1 MEFHGKH
8 SVCVMLMGIL
18 FCTAGCAATDQGSTA
33 NRPKTTDL
41 PPLVTDT
48 SEITAEETK
57 ETTSVTTTELPE
69 AMHQAKAVSW
79 KLPEELGALQA
90 VRMYGNDVYLLG
102 TRQNEAQ
109 QTESVLYHASA
120 VSEPEF
126 VPLYE
131 NADVSAFIGLTDFD
145 VLSDGTVCGLLCENA
160 DAVPYEDPTFDS
172 DQFDWES
179 YYENYATQYQL
190 VWYDQ
195 NGVIC
200 KKLGLSTLL
209 DLDETARQTM
219 AFTGVR
225 CDASD
230 HIYLTATIDEAE
242 CLMALDGNGNLCPVQ
257 GSSGSMLSLESD
269 YQWVRCGTDGML
281 LWECD
286 TDDVQHLSHIVV
298 TDGALWKTQT
308 VSPEQMTTET
318 MLAESEED
326 TLLYGMWNQ
335 NGLYGMTAKNAEPE
349 LLYHWDDAR
358 LDASKIDRV
367 MILPNEQVILTA
379 FTSQGELSIAFLTP
393 DTDASESES
402 DTEEPSSD
410 DAPVATP
417 VNFS

>member
-179 YYENYATQYQL
+179 YYENYATQYR
-190 VWYDQ
+190 V
-195 NGVIC
+195 V
-200 KKLGLSTLL
+200 
-209 DLDETARQTM
+209 
-219 AFTGVR
+219 
-225 CDASD
+225 
-230 HIYLTATIDEAE
+230 
-242 CLMALDGNGNLCPVQ
+242 DGYNK
-257 GSSGSMLSLESD
+257 
-269 YQWVRCGTDGML
+269 RF
-281 LWECD
+281 
-286 TDDVQHLSHIVV
+286 
-298 TDGALWKTQT
+298 
-308 VSPEQMTTET
+308 
-318 MLAESEED
+318 
-326 TLLYGMWNQ
+326 
-335 NGLYGMTAKNAEPE
+335 
-349 LLYHWDDAR
+349 DAR
-358 LDASKIDRV
+358 HSKK
-367 MILPNEQVILTA
+367 
-379 FTSQGELSIAFLTP
+379 
-393 DTDASESES
+393 
-402 DTEEPSSD
+402 
-410 DAPVATP
+410 
-417 VNFS
+417 